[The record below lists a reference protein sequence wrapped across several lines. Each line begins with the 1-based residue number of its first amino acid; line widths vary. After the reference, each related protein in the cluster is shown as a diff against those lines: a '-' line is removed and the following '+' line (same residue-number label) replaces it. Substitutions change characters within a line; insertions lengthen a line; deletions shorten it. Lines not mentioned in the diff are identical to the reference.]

1 MLHVRRSFGVKLAAV
16 AAACVA
22 VTLAVTPSAA
32 AILGCGVN
40 PLCIVGKGVGA
51 GVSTVAGDAIT
62 ALAKSVLQALGHA
75 VEWSATLWTGVGTP
89 QLDNPNGQPVG
100 AVAFVQQ
107 NLLYFTAG
115 MAVASV
121 LVGAAKIAIEEQKAY
136 HARQLTRFLVV
147 YGMIAAGS
155 AALGSALVYAS
166 DQMAADLISK
176 ATANTGFADHM
187 AQLLG
192 IAQNQ
197 VGGATGLAGL
207 LAVAFAAIVLG
218 IIAFL
223 TTLVQILLMFV
234 RNGML
239 VLLIGILPLAAA
251 MSNTEMGMH
260 WFKKAWAW
268 LIAFA
273 LYKPAAAVVYAVAF
287 VLPGQQGIN
296 ALMSGIMMLVLAVL
310 ALPALLRFAV
320 PATAALAGGG
330 GTGAL
335 AAGGAGAMIGMRMPS
350 GAAPVQT
357 GGAQSYETAA
367 GGSSAGGAG
376 ATGAAAA
383 GPQGPPGMGG
393 SSGGDGRRGGGG
405 ASGPPGAASTG
416 EGEGGSGGGGAT
428 GAPGAAGSSGG
439 AVPGTPPA
447 AGGGG
452 GGQAAGGAGAT
463 GGGGAGSGA
472 AGAAGGSAGGVAGAY
487 EAYQKGRDAANR
499 SVESNNGGG
508 GDGPTGADGRPT

>member
-1 MLHVRRSFGVKLAAV
+1 MVHLSRSLRVKLTVV

-22 VTLAVTPSAA
+22 LTLAVTPSAS

-51 GVSTVAGDAIT
+51 GVSSVASDAIT

-89 QLDNPNGQPVG
+89 QLADTNGQPVG

-136 HARQLTRFLVV
+136 HARQLARFLVV

-223 TTLVQILLMFV
+223 TTLLQILLMFV

-310 ALPALLRFAV
+310 ALPALLRFVV
-320 PATAALAGGG
+320 PATAAVAGGG
-330 GTGAL
+330 GMGGL
-335 AAGGAGAMIGMRMPS
+335 AAGAAGAMVGMRMPT
-350 GAAPVQT
+350 GAAAVQAA
-357 GGAQSYETAA
+357 GARSYETAA
-367 GGSSAGGAG
+367 ASPSSPGADG

-383 GPQGPPGMGG
+383 GPQGPGGLDG
-393 SSGGDGRRGGGG
+393 SSGSDGRQGGGG
-405 ASGPPGAASTG
+405 P
-416 EGEGGSGGGGAT
+416 
-428 GAPGAAGSSGG
+428 AG
-439 AVPGTPPA
+439 
-447 AGGGG
+447 
-452 GGQAAGGAGAT
+452 AAGGAGAAGT
-463 GGGGAGSGA
+463 NGAGSPGERGASGAPGALGNEAGTAAGAPTASGGGHTAGGSSGGGGGAGADGGASGSSGGA
-472 AGAAGGSAGGVAGAY
+472 AGAAMYGAY
-487 EAYQKGRDAANR
+487 EGAQAIKRAGEQQAG
-499 SVESNNGGG
+499 E
-508 GDGPTGADGRPT
+508 DGPTGSDGRQS

>member
-1 MLHVRRSFGVKLAAV
+1 MGRRLACHRLTVALVAIAGTWLVILAA
-16 AAACVA
+16 APPAGA
-22 VTLAVTPSAA
+22 LF
-32 AILGCGVN
+32 GCGLN
-40 PLCIVGKGVGA
+40 PACMFEKGVGGA
-51 GVSTVAGDAIT
+51 VSSVAGDAIT
-62 ALAKSVLQALGHA
+62 ALARSVLQALGHA

-89 QLDNPNGQPVG
+89 QLADTNGQPVG

-136 HARQLTRFLVV
+136 HARQLARFLVV

-192 IAQNQ
+192 IAQAHG
-197 VGGATGLAGL
+197 GGATGLAGL

-223 TTLVQILLMFV
+223 TTLLQILLMFV

-251 MSNTEMGMH
+251 MSNTEVGMH

-310 ALPALLRFAV
+310 ALPALLRFVV
-320 PATAALAGGG
+320 PATAAVAGGG
-330 GTGAL
+330 GVGGL
-335 AAGGAGAMIGMRMPS
+335 AAGAAGAMVGMRMPT
-350 GAAPVQT
+350 GAAAVQVA
-357 GGAQSYETAA
+357 GARSYETAA
-367 GGSSAGGAG
+367 ASSSSPGADG

-383 GPQGPPGMGG
+383 GTQGPPGLDG
-393 SSGGDGRRGGGG
+393 SSGSDGRRGGGG
-405 ASGPPGAASTG
+405 PAGAAGGAGAAGTG
-416 EGEGGSGGGGAT
+416 NGTAGEGGAS
-428 GAPGAAGSSGG
+428 GAPGAAGNDAGTG
-439 AVPGTPPA
+439 AGASTA
-447 AGGGG
+447 DAGGGTAG
-452 GGQAAGGAGAT
+452 GSGGSGGGAGA
-463 GGGGAGSGA
+463 GGGASGA
-472 AGAAGGSAGGVAGAY
+472 RGGVAGAAMYGAY
-487 EAYQKGRDAANR
+487 EGAQAIKRAGEQQAG
-499 SVESNNGGG
+499 E
-508 GDGPTGADGRPT
+508 DGPTGADGRRS

>member
-1 MLHVRRSFGVKLAAV
+1 MRWLLTPRLVVTLSALAGTWIIILAAP
-16 AAACVA
+16 A
-22 VTLAVTPSAA
+22 SAG
-32 AILGCGVN
+32 AIAGCGIDPVC
-40 PLCIVGKGVGA
+40 LGQKAIGGV
-51 GVSTVAGDAIT
+51 VSSVASDAIT

-75 VEWSATLWTGVGTP
+75 VAWVATLWMGVGTP
-89 QLDNPNGQPVG
+89 QLADTNGQPVG

-107 NLLYFTAG
+107 HLLYFTGG

-136 HARQLTRFLVV
+136 HARALARFLVV

-176 ATANTGFADHM
+176 ATANTGFADHLT
-187 AQLLG
+187 QLLG
-192 IAQNQ
+192 IGQAHGVN
-197 VGGATGLAGL
+197 GLAGL

-218 IIAFL
+218 IIAFVA
-223 TTLVQILLMFV
+223 TLVQILLMFV

-310 ALPALLRFAV
+310 ALPALLRFVV
-320 PATAALAGGG
+320 PATAAVAGGG
-330 GTGAL
+330 GVGGV
-335 AAGGAGAMIGMRMPS
+335 AAGAAGAMIAMRMPT
-350 GAAPVQT
+350 GAAPVQ
-357 GGAQSYETAA
+357 ASAAHSYHTAA
-367 GGSSAGGAG
+367 ASSSAPGADG
-376 ATGAAAA
+376 ATGAAAAA
-383 GPQGPPGMGG
+383 GPQGPPGADG
-393 SSGGDGRRGGGG
+393 SPGSDGRRGGGG
-405 ASGPPGAASTG
+405 PPGAAGGAGPGGTSDGGPG
-416 EGEGGSGGGGAT
+416 EPGAT
-428 GAPGAAGSSGG
+428 GAPGAAGNGAGTASAGPAASGG
-439 AVPGTPPA
+439 Q

-452 GGQAAGGAGAT
+452 GG
-463 GGGGAGSGA
+463 GGGASVGGGSGA
-472 AGAAGGSAGGVAGAY
+472 AGGAAGAAIYGAREGGRAIKRAGEQQAG
-487 EAYQKGRDAANR
+487 D
-499 SVESNNGGG
+499 
-508 GDGPTGADGRPT
+508 DGPSGADGRPN